1 MVVLSLGDIFG
12 YLALVFVALSALLI
26 VRKNLLIRKRLLRGP
41 LNPRRHLR
49 RRLIRGRLLH
59 LTNLML
65 VRRAHM
71 IIALL
76 GGLFLVLHVA
86 YLISYPLNGA
96 IVLGYIAVVA
106 ALFLGITGIS
116 YLQKFREARYYHG
129 SVSLAA
135 IALMAVHAVG
145 SGFNVPVWV
154 ATVTLVVTAGV
165 VFTIAARHAG
175 KILR

>member
-1 MVVLSLGDIFG
+1 M
-12 YLALVFVALSALLI
+12 
-26 VRKNLLIRKRLLRGP
+26 
-41 LNPRRHLR
+41 
-49 RRLIRGRLLH
+49 
-59 LTNLML
+59 
-65 VRRAHM
+65 
-71 IIALL
+71 
-76 GGLFLVLHVA
+76 
-86 YLISYPLNGA
+86 
-96 IVLGYIAVVA
+96 
-106 ALFLGITGIS
+106 S

-145 SGFNVPVWV
+145 SGFNLPVWM

>member
-106 ALFLGITGIS
+106 ALFWGSLGFPTS
-116 YLQKFREARYYHG
+116 R
-129 SVSLAA
+129 S
-135 IALMAVHAVG
+135 
-145 SGFNVPVWV
+145 SGRP
-154 ATVTLVVTAGV
+154 ATTMG
-165 VFTIAARHAG
+165 RS
-175 KILR
+175 RSQRSR